1 MKKIFFSILAMA
13 AMAACATDEPIAL
26 NQEAI
31 GFNAFVDNAVRAAV
45 GTATD
50 PSLTSLTEFKL
61 WGAVDATDNTAV
73 SLYANDTVKGST
85 VGENSLWECTTKT
98 QYWISGAKYNF
109 AAVVNAGTV
118 TTGTNQLPAT
128 ITYTANGTTD
138 LLYARSKPYVGQAN
152 ENENVAF
159 SFHHLL
165 SKVKFTLQNTTSDAT
180 NVGVYTYTL
189 TDVKIT
195 NAITEGTYTVGD
207 VAVVEDGV
215 TTGYTVKGT
224 WAATE
229 TNGQVFDSIE
239 GVTNNTTAECAS
251 EKLLVPITS
260 ATVSANVNLYFG
272 GKLITTTRL
281 NATVAELKAGYAY
294 NLKVVVGLNKP
305 IQFSVVELKDW
316 ENGNTAPADGEK
328 VEYPLN

>member
-1 MKKIFFSILAMA
+1 MKKIFFGILAMA

-50 PSLTSLTEFKL
+50 PSLKSLTEFKL
-61 WGAVDATDNTAV
+61 WGAVDATNGDAV
-73 SLYANDTVKGST
+73 ALYADDTVAGT
-85 VGENSLWECTTKT
+85 VVGENSLWECATKT

-138 LLYARSKPYVGQAN
+138 LLYARSKPYVGKADAN
-152 ENENVAF
+152 EKVAF

-165 SKVKFTLQNTTSDAT
+165 SKVKFTLQNTTSNAA
-180 NVGVYTYTL
+180 NVGEYTYTL

-195 NAITEGTYTVGD
+195 NAITNGTYTVAD
-207 VAVVEDGV
+207 EAVVEDGV

-229 TNGQVFDSIE
+229 TNGQAFDSIT
-239 GVTNNTTAECAS
+239 GVTNNTTAECDN

-272 GKLITTTRL
+272 GKLITTTPL
-281 NATVAELKAGYAY
+281 TATVPELKAGYAY

-305 IQFSVVELKDW
+305 IQFSVVELKGW